1 MDINLKK
8 DVEVLDDSNE
18 LEKDK
23 KLCFEE
29 LERTTFRKVIS
40 NILRHLVLIGISII
54 TFFPFIWMLSSAL
67 KTKDEIFNFPP
78 TLIPQSAQ
86 WSNFINVFK
95 EAPFTIYMG
104 NSLFV
109 AVVEV
114 SFQIISSAMI
124 AYAITQFKFKG
135 RKILFAIIMGTYML
149 PTATTYIPCY
159 MLLSKLNLIDTLSGL
174 IISNLASIF
183 GIFLIRQAFLQI
195 DKSLVEAA
203 RMDGA
208 SHWKILWKIMFPLT
222 KPNFITFG
230 LISFVTCYNDYMYPS
245 LITKSP
251 EKFLISAGLRQFFIQ
266 GGAYGIKWPEI
277 MAASTLTV
285 LPLLIL
291 FVIAQKWFM
300 QGVGDSGVK
309 G

>member
-8 DVEVLDDSNE
+8 DVGVLDDSNE

-23 KLCFEE
+23 KQHFEE
-29 LERTTFRKVIS
+29 LERITFRKVIS

-78 TLIPQSAQ
+78 TLIPESAQ

-95 EAPFTIYMG
+95 EAPFTVYMG

-174 IISNLASIF
+174 IISNLASIV

-245 LITKSP
+245 LIIKSP